1 MNQVLLGVLTEETH
15 TNETGALREEEVEEG
30 PARGRPMEVQRCDI
44 EPSESE
50 APLRRPKPR
59 VSWPAAAKPK
69 SVGRTGVKATG
80 SV

>member
-1 MNQVLLGVLTEETH
+1 VNQVLLGVLTEETH
-15 TNETGALREEEVEEG
+15 TNETGALREWGGGGG
-30 PARGRPMEVQRCDI
+30 PARGRPMEVQRCDT

>member
-1 MNQVLLGVLTEETH
+1 MNQVLLGILTEETH
-15 TNETGALREEEVEEG
+15 INETGALREGRREEG
-30 PARGRPMEVQRCDI
+30 PARGCPMEVQRCST

-50 APLRRPKPR
+50 APQRRPKPR